1 MSSTIFVEEDLRAMT
16 LDAVDPNAP
25 LSKLEETMIVLENLA
40 ENAFTG
46 IGESY
51 QIYQSIVW
59 NEIHQRGK
67 SVTDPKRL
75 WLAQKLY
82 KVEDRLIPD
91 AEAPQTSTSDKY
103 KQFIEDV
110 ITEQARLT
118 HPMSTHLYQGNPSM
132 GEIDLFLEHHW
143 LRSSRFYRLIS
154 EFGLRFED
162 FEDSTPLYENLFD
175 ESGNGKPE
183 NAHPILLKN
192 LLDYRGVPCEIDA
205 TSSMAEEQAYL
216 NNRIRCMR
224 HPDLAWG
231 LAVVYLIEDVT
242 SANHKKI
249 YKMLETAG
257 VPEKYREFHRLHGF
271 VDEVHAAEL
280 WELVG
285 KRADKPAFRN
295 TFLRSVLQ
303 HFRITRRYY
312 DRLWEKMLALSTVTA

>member
-1 MSSTIFVEEDLRAMT
+1 MSSTIFVEEDLRT
-16 LDAVDPNAP
+16 IILDAVDPNAP
-25 LSKLEETMIVLENLA
+25 FSQLEETAVMLGSLVEK
-40 ENAFTG
+40 AFSS
-46 IGESY
+46 IGDAY
-51 QIYQSIVW
+51 QIYQSVMW
-59 NEIHQRGK
+59 NQIHQRGK

-82 KVEDRLIPD
+82 KVEDRFIPD
-91 AEAPQTSTSDKY
+91 AETPQTSTSEEF

-118 HPMSTHLYQGNPSM
+118 HPMSAHLYQGTPSI

-192 LLDYRGVPCEIDA
+192 LLDYRGVPCEIDV
-205 TSSMAEEQAYL
+205 TSTMAEEQAYL

-231 LAVVYLIEDVT
+231 LAVVYLIEEVT

-249 YKMLETAG
+249 YKMLDTAG
-257 VPEKYREFHRLHGF
+257 IPEKYREFHRLHGY

-280 WELVG
+280 WGLVA
-285 KRADKPAFRN
+285 KRADQPSFRN

-303 HFRITRRYY
+303 HFNVTRKYY
-312 DRLWEKMLALSTVTA
+312 DKLWEKMRALSTVTS